1 MSPYDLGPTSPLR
14 PLRRA
19 PQRSSTT
26 QPVLSLDTHF
36 DGASDRRRPN
46 GHRPDEGEC
55 SSTVDDTSPDPHE
68 FYRPFQSPP
77 PSFGAHPYAG
87 GASGLPM
94 GVVIPLRTSSTSSTS
109 GRRPSGHEHWA
120 ATTARRG
127 AVDRGAADRP
137 LNSCGA
143 TPEASLSPSPSSLA
157 DTPVSRTASA
167 SGSGL
172 SRSQQPSLRDL
183 VNRFNQ
189 NQDESLPLPARPGRR
204 SDAMGPAPILVAAAA
219 AAASSANAGVKRH
232 RTTTRT
238 ATGTVLVSRTDTPPQ
253 PDRRRTNASRSP
265 RLTPRRQDVA
275 SPLRPASTS
284 SSSRRERAKVNAA
297 NNPWASRSMTTLHL
311 STNESA
317 NRRPL
322 FGEVLDVG
330 RRRRP
335 SANDR
340 RVNAADAGFG
350 IGEIKPRD
358 ADESARPSLSH
369 RRVKS
374 HVGLSPTSPTAWY
387 LGALP
392 AFGGGDAV
400 VVGVGAGAGAGAGAG
415 TSVGRGGSPV
425 PRPSHRRAQSDFAGV
440 LAESP
445 SSFEPRHIAPL
456 DPDSREEGRPQPA
469 PTSPRSR
476 IPLSSRRQSTLSEG
490 APARSPVSATSSA
503 ASTDARRKDSLT
515 NGYGGRGSISSSIG
529 SASGIPRPTSRA
541 AIAVGP
547 ARPVTPVRSSSRR
560 YDVNDRSRTD
570 SSPRLKAYV
579 SAPPPTTKSPPLRS
593 SRPRAP
599 ISLAATAVTATTS
612 STSTAARSQASASAR
627 ARNPHDHGSDV
638 RQRSANARAKP
649 KSPRPV
655 GLVDFAARR
664 ERIQRAMTK
673 SVREG
678 EANRQRTRR
687 ATRDRERDR
696 DVVPSDLVNGGDSR
710 SSPSFAPLPPLTE
723 SPRTTE
729 VRLGEESQGVDRVGA
744 DRSQPDGDSS
754 NVSNMNPDQVA
765 AASAAASE
773 PADRKRD
780 PEQLTRAH
788 HEESMDDSPTL
799 GMPGGFPVTPE
810 VVVVVQATAT
820 APVAAATTQGR
831 ASPAASVAN
840 SNVPA
845 TPPPH
850 PQTTET
856 RDPTREVPQAG
867 TIERPTAEAEQDV
880 DMLTLPMTT
889 YQRGA
894 VSDVGDDESIQI
906 MLQSSPILQG
916 QRSSCFDEATPID
929 EDDHDLG
936 ENGYG
941 FPSRPSVAARH
952 DSTDSGGGTHDTAP
966 PDTNQDEV
974 AAAIDHSG
982 EGGNPPHSN
991 HANGEQRGLDSQ
1003 AYGAINK
1010 VLEHYHRGIL
1020 SSHESVRYFQQ
1031 QLLTRSPD
1039 LARLGGWDSKRVTR
1053 LYLQQLGLEASST
1066 SDLALPLPGRDLER
1080 ARLSPRVERALT
1092 EEPGSDTDIE
1102 SDGAEGEET
1111 GEDRPRYQLSEF
1123 GWASIRPSLDVD
1135 RDVNRSA
1142 DRASLR
1148 LRHDWEDASP
1158 SIADWIRPQMES
1170 SPETEDAA
1178 DANAVWHTPPLRSSP
1193 YVHEWSEPSVGSPNP
1208 SPERDGAA
1216 TPRLLAVNGTRRS
1229 EVGDSAAGGLGL
1241 HADVDGNDKDDGQD
1255 DQGAVLSTPPLQPPP
1270 PIPEYAPPPPPV
1282 PEMEDDLAKAGSRG
1296 RFKAVYSPPS
1306 PSIYSRHPH
1315 STFDP
1320 MASPKRPGATRDS
1333 SSRTSS
1339 GAART
1344 SSQSG
1349 PSAAARVRSSRSS
1362 DGAQRQATGPAS
1374 EDAEHGRLKKRR
1386 FLIRELLE
1394 TEKKYHNDVDLT
1406 QQVFKATTHLCP
1418 ELTEEDVLILFGNG
1432 DKLVKFS
1439 VGFFDALR
1447 QAAKSVHVTPG
1458 IQTGRSSISTANSG
1472 ATSSSEDQPAFGPP
1486 GSTDDERD
1494 RLTYIGWVFL
1504 DFLPLMERLYSEH
1517 LKNHDA
1523 ANKRLEQLQP
1533 LPYVQHWLQACQQ
1546 TVQDLTSAWSLD
1558 SLLVKPAQ
1566 RITKYPLLLESLL
1579 QLTPADHPDHESLQ
1593 KAALDMRAVMQR
1605 INDLKKRV
1613 ELVEQVMSRNRKES
1627 DVRSGLTR
1635 ALERGTEKLREKVG
1649 RSNNADDPGFNRL
1662 AGLLSQ
1668 QTVNLHLLLLDVG
1681 KYQDDVQLYMK
1692 HFEKWVQ
1699 AMEDCMDV
1707 RRGIHPELE
1716 SKWRKFSI
1724 VVRELATT
1732 ALPEHKVAVSTTMIE
1747 PLRTAL
1753 RMYERPEA
1761 LIAKRSKK
1769 LAEYTRYKHLKERGE
1784 KIDRRTQENA
1794 DRFDTLTNALWD
1806 ELPKL
1811 FSLTGK
1817 LAEACL
1823 LNFVKLCG
1831 VWQTTWQLK
1840 IQSILEAH
1848 HLDEGLDDVV
1858 RRFKEDF
1865 QFPITDTSALS
1876 ICNGAALNG
1885 IVNMLS
1891 PDSARQMDELI
1902 GQSRP
1907 SGASS
1912 RSRTISLNSQ
1922 PSPGLA
1928 AAAASSGDSTKSRSR
1943 SGSYAA
1949 HYPPPPVPIIGAPP
1963 ATVAAAAAHRRPN
1976 LPHAA
1981 TSLLSGTR
1989 ARATSTTSNSGT
2001 RSFDPVQHANPS
2013 YSSVATT
2020 LAAGGG
2026 GGGGGGGTGSAHSS
2040 LMSGSTLTRPSTA
2053 ATRNSSNS
2061 NVGREMVEVP
2071 TASLNRPYGDA
2082 AAPLLPTSTAAGSP
2096 NAAATAHPTT
2106 AFSSTFNPR
2115 LEIPGLTD
2123 SPSSDRPFSG
2133 LFSSAMPM
2141 SESRGGSSASP
2152 RTSQPASRRTSSQ
2165 LGDDNTGRFNI
2176 LFLAA
2181 SRATYTVDPM
2191 HHREAGYPFLSYVDG
2206 DVSCHFSLRT
2216 SMGFYPPGVFQ
2227 SIRHL
2232 ERHGRSH
2239 R

>member
-1 MSPYDLGPTSPLR
+1 
-14 PLRRA
+14 
-19 PQRSSTT
+19 
-26 QPVLSLDTHF
+26 
-36 DGASDRRRPN
+36 
-46 GHRPDEGEC
+46 
-55 SSTVDDTSPDPHE
+55 
-68 FYRPFQSPP
+68 
-77 PSFGAHPYAG
+77 
-87 GASGLPM
+87 M
-94 GVVIPLRTSSTSSTS
+94 GVVIPLRTSSSTSSTS
-109 GRRPSGHEHWA
+109 GNEHWA
-120 ATTARRG
+120 VTTARRG
-127 AVDRGAADRP
+127 GLDRGAVDRP
-137 LNSCGA
+137 LNSTGT
-143 TPEASLSPSPSSLA
+143 TPEASLSPSLSLSLSLSPSSLA
-157 DTPVSRTASA
+157 HTPVSRTASA
-167 SGSGL
+167 SGSA
-172 SRSQQPSLRDL
+172 RSQNPSLRDL

-204 SDAMGPAPILVAAAA
+204 PDAMGSAPPVVAA
-219 AAASSANAGVKRH
+219 AAASSANAGVKRP

-238 ATGTVLVSRTDTPPQ
+238 ATGTVLVSRTDAPPQ
-253 PDRRRTNASRSP
+253 ADLVDRRRTNASRSP
-265 RLTPRRQDVA
+265 RLTPGREDIT

-297 NNPWASRSMTTLHL
+297 SNPWASRSMTTLDP
-311 STNESA
+311 STDESA
-317 NRRPL
+317 DRRPL

-330 RRRRP
+330 CRRRRRP

-340 RVNAADAGFG
+340 RVNAAEAGFG
-350 IGEIKPRD
+350 IGDIRPRD
-358 ADESARPSLSH
+358 AGEPARPSLS
-369 RRVKS
+369 RRRAKS

-392 AFGGGDAV
+392 AFGGDA
-400 VVGVGAGAGAGAGAG
+400 VVGVGV
-415 TSVGRGGSPV
+415 SVGHGGSPL
-425 PRPSHRRAQSDFAGV
+425 PRSSHRRARSDFAGV
-440 LAESP
+440 FAESP
-445 SSFEPRHIAPL
+445 SSLEARDIAPL
-456 DPDSREEGRPQPA
+456 DPESREDGCPQPA

-476 IPLSSRRQSTLSEG
+476 IPLSSRRRSALSDG

-503 ASTDARRKDSLT
+503 ASTDARRKNSST
-515 NGYGGRGSISSSIG
+515 NVAGGPGGRGSIGSVGSIG
-529 SASGIPRPTSRA
+529 SIGGSGSGIPRPTSRA
-541 AIAVGP
+541 ATAIGP
-547 ARPVTPVRSSSRR
+547 TRPVTPVRSSSRR
-560 YDVNDRSRTD
+560 YDVNDRSRAGP
-570 SSPRLKAYV
+570 SPRLKAYV
-579 SAPPPTTKSPPLRS
+579 SAPPTTKSPPLRS

-599 ISLAATAVTATTS
+599 ISLAATATTS
-612 STSTAARSQASASAR
+612 SRSTATRSQASASAR
-627 ARNPHDHGSDV
+627 ARHPQDDGSDV
-638 RQRSANARAKP
+638 RRGSATAKAKP
-649 KSPRPV
+649 KSPRSV

-678 EANRQRTRR
+678 EANRQRARR
-687 ATRDRERDR
+687 AMRDRERDP
-696 DVVPSDLVNGGDSR
+696 DVAPRVPVNGGDSR
-710 SSPSFAPLPPLTE
+710 STPSSAPLPPLTE
-723 SPRTTE
+723 SPHTAE
-729 VRLGEESQGVDRVGA
+729 ARLGEESKGVDRVGA

-754 NVSNMNPDQVA
+754 DVSNVNPDQGA
-765 AASAAASE
+765 AASATASE

-788 HEESMDDSPTL
+788 REETLDDSPTL

-810 VVVVVQATAT
+810 VVVVVQA
-820 APVAAATTQGR
+820 AAATQRR
-831 ASPAASVAN
+831 AGPAASAEN
-840 SNVPA
+840 PNVPA
-845 TPPPH
+845 ASAPH
-850 PQTTET
+850 PQTAET
-856 RDPTREVPQAG
+856 RDPAPEATQAG
-867 TIERPTAEAEQDV
+867 TVERPTAETEQDV

-889 YQRGA
+889 YRRGA

-916 QRSSCFDEATPID
+916 RRSACFDQVTPPVD
-929 EDDHDLG
+929 VDDHDLG
-936 ENGYG
+936 ENEYG
-941 FPSRPSVAARH
+941 LPSRSSVPTRH
-952 DSTDSGGGTHDTAP
+952 QSTGSGGGAHDTAP
-966 PDTNQDEV
+966 PDTNQDE
-974 AAAIDHSG
+974 AATVTDRSR
-982 EGGNPPHSN
+982 EGGDAPHPN
-991 HANGEQRGLDSQ
+991 HANGEQRTLDGQ

-1020 SSHESVRYFQQ
+1020 SSPESVRHFQQ
-1031 QLLTRSPD
+1031 QLLTRSPE

-1066 SDLALPLPGRDLER
+1066 SDLALPLPRRDLECG
-1080 ARLSPRVERALT
+1080 RLSPRPERALT

-1102 SDGAEGEET
+1102 SDGPEGEGT
-1111 GEDRPRYQLSEF
+1111 DEDRPRYQLSES
-1123 GWASIRPSLDVD
+1123 GWASTRPGSDVD
-1135 RDVNRSA
+1135 RDVDRSA

-1148 LRHDWEDASP
+1148 LRDDWEDASP

-1170 SPETEDAA
+1170 SPETEDAT
-1178 DANAVWHTPPLRSSP
+1178 DTNAVWHTPPLRSSP
-1193 YVHEWSEPSVGSPNP
+1193 YVHEWSEPLAGSPNP
-1208 SPERDGAA
+1208 SAERDGAA

-1229 EVGDSAAGGLGL
+1229 EVVDNASGGLGL
-1241 HADVDGNDKDDGQD
+1241 HVGVDDDED
-1255 DQGAVLSTPPLQPPP
+1255 DDAGAVLSTPPLQPPP

-1282 PEMEDDLAKAGSRG
+1282 PGMEDGHTTASSRR
-1296 RFKAVYSPPS
+1296 RFEAVHSPPS

-1320 MASPKRPGATRDS
+1320 MASPKLP
-1333 SSRTSS
+1333 
-1339 GAART
+1339 GAARDA
-1344 SSQSG
+1344 
-1349 PSAAARVRSSRSS
+1349 PSRTPNGAARSGSQAGPTAVGRMRSVRSS
-1362 DGAQRQATGPAS
+1362 DGAQGRARAPAAD
-1374 EDAEHGRLKKRR
+1374 DAEHGRLKKRR

-1418 ELTEEDVLILFGNG
+1418 ELTEEDVLVLFGNG

-1458 IQTGRSSISTANSG
+1458 IRTGRSSISTANSG

-1486 GSTDDERD
+1486 DLTDDDERD

-1533 LPYVQHWLQACQQ
+1533 LPYVQQWLQACQQ

-1579 QLTPADHPDHESLQ
+1579 HLTPADHPDHGSLQ

-1613 ELVEQVMSRNRKES
+1613 ELVEQVMSRNRKDS

-1649 RSNNADDPGFNRL
+1649 RSNNADDPGFNRM

-1681 KYQDDVQLYMK
+1681 KYQEEVQLYMK

-1724 VVRELATT
+1724 VVRELSTT
-1732 ALPEHKVAVSTTMIE
+1732 ALPEHRVAVSTTMIE
-1747 PLRTAL
+1747 PLRAAL

-1761 LIAKRSKK
+1761 LITKRSKK
-1769 LAEYTRYKHLKERGE
+1769 LAEYTRYKHMRERGE

-1794 DRFDTLTNALWD
+1794 DRFDTLTKALWD

-1858 RRFKEDF
+1858 RRFREDF
-1865 QFPITDTSALS
+1865 EFPNTDASALS

-1902 GQSRP
+1902 GTSRP
-1907 SGASS
+1907 SGVSS

-1928 AAAASSGDSTKSRSR
+1928 AAVAAASSGDSTKSRSG

-1963 ATVAAAAAHRRPN
+1963 ATAAAAAHRRPN
-1976 LPHAA
+1976 LAHAA
-1981 TSLLSGTR
+1981 TAFPSGSR
-1989 ARATSTTSNSGT
+1989 ARAASTTSNSGT

-2020 LAAGGG
+2020 LAAA
-2026 GGGGGGGTGSAHSS
+2026 GGTGSAHSS
-2040 LMSGSTLTRPSTA
+2040 IMSGSTLTRPSTA

-2082 AAPLLPTSTAAGSP
+2082 AALPTSTASGSP
-2096 NAAATAHPTT
+2096 NAAQSTA
-2106 AFSSTFNPR
+2106 ASTFNPR

-2123 SPSSDRPFSG
+2123 SPSNDRPFSG

-2141 SESRGGSSASP
+2141 SDSRRASTASP

-2165 LGDDNTGRFNI
+2165 LGDDNTGRFNV

-2181 SRATYTVDPM
+2181 SRATYTVNPT

-2206 DVSCHFSLRT
+2206 DIFDVVAEKGDLFLARNQDDQSGRVGWIWQNQFTVIPIPSL
-2216 SMGFYPPGVFQ
+2216 
-2227 SIRHL
+2227 
-2232 ERHGRSH
+2232 
-2239 R
+2239 